1 MADWQRILDEHG
13 ATVWQTA
20 YRLLGN
26 TADTADCLQDTFVSA
41 WEVSRRQRVRNWPGL
56 LRRLATA
63 RALDGLRWRARQ
75 SRRRVDVVDWSQ
87 FTDAAADPTRDVE
100 CREMIARLRCALAD
114 LRLLSEPESRD
125 LGPKRPCAPLRRLCR
140 PRLCR
145 RADQLY
151 GHSLVAYRPPPGLE
165 QRQRRPDAQDAEH
178 SGLLRRSDSHLNSY

>member
-26 TADTADCLQDTFVSA
+26 SADAADCLQDTFVSA

-75 SRRRVDVVDWSQ
+75 ARRRVDVVDWSQ
-87 FTDAAADPTRDVE
+87 FTDPAADPARDVE

-114 LRLLSEPESRD
+114 LPGQQAEVFCLRVMSGMSYREIASELGIKTSTAGMLLHRARATLRERLS
-125 LGPKRPCAPLRRLCR
+125 
-140 PRLCR
+140 
-145 RADQLY
+145 
-151 GHSLVAYRPPPGLE
+151 
-165 QRQRRPDAQDAEH
+165 
-178 SGLLRRSDSHLNSY
+178 LNSADEEREVDE